1 MLDFFKPRRLP
12 EGPYQ
17 FVGAVEI
24 ERPAAEVFP
33 LIDLADARYAKR
45 QLGEQV
51 EAVEGKPGNWRM
63 ILGEVPDLVFELAET
78 ERMDGA
84 WIGFDCLVTPR
95 VGRLAASHEFYTL
108 EQLGPQ
114 ACRLEL
120 VNTVTFS
127 GKLRPKAFEHET
139 VMMTVAV
146 HNALAKLK
154 LHAEGGVAAVRAV
167 ERDIVVGLE
176 CAGTA

>member
-1 MLDFFKPRRLP
+1 MFEFFKPRRLP

-17 FVGAVEI
+17 FVGTIEI
-24 ERPAAEVFP
+24 DRPVAEVFP
-33 LIDLADARYAKR
+33 LIDLADSRYAKR
-45 QLGEQV
+45 QLGERV
-51 EAVEGKPGNWRM
+51 EEVEGAPGTWHM
-63 ILGEVPDLVFELAET
+63 TIGEVPDLLFELT
-78 ERMDGA
+78 LIERVVDA
-84 WIGFDCLVTPR
+84 WVGFDCTITPP
-95 VGRLAASHEFYTL
+95 VGRLAVSHELYTL
-108 EQLGPQ
+108 EPLGPD

-120 VNTVTFS
+120 VNTVTFAS
-127 GKLRPKAFEHET
+127 KLRVSALQHET
-139 VMMTVAV
+139 MMMTVAV